1 MTFSE
6 ERSFVPDLPPSAPP
20 LPEREKT
27 PWLAAACAL
36 IVPLIP
42 TPAVLPGP
50 LRGHGSPARMLGY
63 LCLALVVVGFVL
75 ARRNS
80 AARSRNPGTMI
91 IVAYFFLLLL
101 TYGTGLLDPKNAV
114 IEASKT
120 RTMLVMCAHVGV
132 ALYVMKSVR
141 TSRQRSIVVGC
152 LVAGLSYACVVALL
166 QAFSGVDLRELLV
179 PPGFTQSLEDI
190 DFSSREG
197 SRRVFGTSQH
207 AIELSVLA
215 VVGVV
220 LSLHL
225 ARYAIKP
232 LHRQL
237 SATAC
242 ALAIVAIPIAISRSG
257 VVALAAA
264 LLVYMFAW
272 NLRALA
278 NAVLV
283 GLIVLGIYR
292 LVLPNYVQAL
302 WYSIIYA
309 QRDTSIST
317 RTEDYAVVGQHLREN
332 PWFGLGLGG
341 YPPTE
346 YRYLDNEWLQA
357 IVQGGLVGVVALML
371 LFGSIAVAMTA
382 ALRRVASVADRN
394 LVYALSAALVGI
406 ASSSFTF
413 DLRSFQQITLVFFLL
428 YGLLWSFASVPN
440 STARA

>member
-1 MTFSE
+1 
-6 ERSFVPDLPPSAPP
+6 
-20 LPEREKT
+20 
-27 PWLAAACAL
+27 
-36 IVPLIP
+36 
-42 TPAVLPGP
+42 
-50 LRGHGSPARMLGY
+50 
-63 LCLALVVVGFVL
+63 
-75 ARRNS
+75 
-80 AARSRNPGTMI
+80 MI
-91 IVAYFFLLLL
+91 IIAYFFLLFL
-101 TYGTGLLDPKNAV
+101 TYGTGLLDPKNGV

-120 RTMLVMCAHVGV
+120 RTMLVMCAHVGGV

-152 LVAGLSYACVVALL
+152 LVAGLSYACVVALF

-179 PPGFTQSLEDI
+179 PPGFTESLEDI
-190 DFSSREG
+190 DFTSREG

-215 VVGVV
+215 VVGGVV

-237 SATAC
+237 SAIAC
-242 ALAIVAIPIAISRSG
+242 ALAIVAIPTAISRSG

-278 NAVLV
+278 NAVMV
-283 GLIVLGIYR
+283 GLIVVGIYR
-292 LVLPNYVQAL
+292 LLLPDYLQAL

-309 QRDTSIST
+309 ERDTSIST
-317 RTEDYAVVGQHLREN
+317 RTEDYAVVGAALSRESMVRVGGARRLPANRVSIPRQRMAASDRAGRSRGGGSPHASLR
-332 PWFGLGLGG
+332 GG
-341 YPPTE
+341 
-346 YRYLDNEWLQA
+346 
-357 IVQGGLVGVVALML
+357 
-371 LFGSIAVAMTA
+371 IAVAMTA
-382 ALRRVASVADRN
+382 ALRRVTSVADRN
-394 LVYALSAALVGI
+394 MAYALGAALVGI
-406 ASSSFTF
+406 ALSSFTF